1 MVDKCNAL
9 LGVIFEW
16 EETLSVIRD
25 LVLFKGDALCVSTRV
40 YV

>member
-16 EETLSVIRD
+16 EEMLGVICD
-25 LVLFKGDALCVSTRV
+25 LVRFTGDALCVCARG